1 MFSAGPGPSHDSI
14 RPYAAGRRRPS
25 TMASHAKPD
34 VVRTGRERKPLA
46 MRSTLHSRIVWAQS
60 YSRIVACLI
69 LMALVLLMFGDVL
82 FTARDI
88 VASHNQYDAKCYF
101 AAVRSFGFDEIRNG
115 NLPLWNPY
123 IYSGAPFVAGFQS
136 ALFYPLNLH
145 YLVLPL
151 AKSLNLEIVLHVGLV
166 GVLMF
171 MWACDRGLSTKAAL
185 FAAIVPTF
193 SAPFFLHVMP
203 GHLTMLGA
211 MSWTPLAFMAVDRVL
226 ETRRVYWAFVGA
238 TAFTM
243 TILAGHPQVV
253 FCLLVALGPYAAI
266 RWMQNPHRAT
276 AAARLAFLFGA
287 PVFLAAAQL
296 WPGIASTDES
306 IRAGGMDYAVASSL
320 SFPPE
325 NLLTFFAPT
334 FFGDSEATTYWGR
347 WVYWESCAFIGVT
360 ALSLAMYGVVAGR
373 QRARYLWLGMALGVI
388 AVSLGRYTP
397 LHRAL
402 YAAVPG
408 FDAFRCPT
416 RHLFLAVP
424 FLALLAGHGIDTL
437 SQRPRRVPVLVF
449 TTFACAIAMFVAA
462 GLVVWAGGQ
471 GDAASAWARQLAWM
485 HTPGESLW
493 KYSDAWVA
501 PSANHAVRSLIAAA
515 TTSTLL
521 AVLYL
526 AARRRTWPVYAMI
539 ALGTLELMVFA
550 RISRPSFDLASL
562 RRPVLESFLHSQ
574 GGDFRVLDQTIENY
588 PLEIRVHDM
597 WGYDPAARRR
607 YTQLVAYTQD
617 ARAETDL
624 NEFGFK
630 QFHPLYAMFRC
641 EYVIMPRYNP
651 DNVARLANVLP
662 RALLI
667 GRFRVIE
674 DEDERIRA
682 VADHSFDPRDLVVLE
697 SQPDPA
703 PDPDG
708 AGGVIRCIDESTDRF
723 IVEVEAPR
731 PSILLITDSYSKDWR
746 ATPLSQGP
754 QSQYEI
760 LPANHALRA
769 IPLAAGSH
777 RIRVEYAPPSFAWGI
792 RTSIVSL
799 TLFNAAWIGCLVFT
813 PRLRKPS

>member
-1 MFSAGPGPSHDSI
+1 MS
-14 RPYAAGRRRPS
+14 
-25 TMASHAKPD
+25 
-34 VVRTGRERKPLA
+34 
-46 MRSTLHSRIVWAQS
+46 MRSTIHSGIVRAPF
-60 YSRIVACLI
+60 YSRVVPC
-69 LMALVLLMFGDVL
+69 LVLLVLVLIMFGDVL
-82 FTARDI
+82 FTARDV

-101 AAVRSFGFDEIRNG
+101 AAVRSFGYDEIRNG

-171 MWACDRGLSTKAAL
+171 MWARDRGLSTTAAL
-185 FAAIVPTF
+185 FASIVPMF

-226 ETRRVYWAFVGA
+226 DTRRLHWAFVGA
-238 TAFTM
+238 TALSM
-243 TILAGHPQVV
+243 AILAGHPQVV
-253 FCLLVALGPYAAI
+253 FCTLAALGPYAAL
-266 RWMQNPHRAT
+266 RWLKNPHRAA

-325 NLLTFFAPT
+325 NLLTFLAPSL
-334 FFGDSEATTYWGR
+334 FGDSEATTYWGR
-347 WVYWESCAFIGVT
+347 WVYWESCAFISVT

-373 QRARYLWLGMALGVI
+373 KRARYLWFGMALAVI

-402 YAAVPG
+402 YAVVPG

-437 SQRPRRVPVLVF
+437 SQRPRRALVLAFAMF
-449 TTFACAIAMFVAA
+449 TCALAMFVAA
-462 GLVVWAGGQ
+462 GLILWAGGQ
-471 GDAASAWARQLAWM
+471 GDASGAWARLLAWM
-485 HTPGESLW
+485 HTPGESRW
-493 KYSDAWVA
+493 KYSDALVA
-501 PSANHAVRSLIAAA
+501 ASANHAVRSLIAAA

-521 AVLYL
+521 AVLYF

-539 ALGTLELMVFA
+539 VLGTLELMVFA

-562 RRPVLESFLHSQ
+562 RRPELESFLLSQ
-574 GGDFRVLDQTIENY
+574 GGDFRVFDQTIENY

-641 EYVIMPRYNP
+641 EYVIMSRYNP

-662 RALLI
+662 RVLLVDK
-667 GRFRVIE
+667 FRVIE
-674 DEDERIRA
+674 NDEERIRT
-682 VADHSFDPRDLVVLE
+682 VADPSFDPRDVVVLE
-697 SQPDPA
+697 SEPNPA
-703 PDPDG
+703 PEPNG
-708 AGGVIRCIDESTDRF
+708 AGGVVRYADESTDRF
-723 IVEVEAPR
+723 IVEVEAPH

-746 ATPLSQGP
+746 ATPLLQGP
-754 QSQYEI
+754 QSRYEI

-777 RIRVEYAPPSFAWGI
+777 RIRVEYAPSSFAWGV
-792 RTSIVSL
+792 RTSLVSL
-799 TLFNAAWIGCLVFT
+799 IVFNAAWIGCLVFT
-813 PRLRKPS
+813 RRLRRPA